1 VKKKKSS
8 VNVDLSV
15 RAQVFCIREGYKVY
29 PVTSNNIKYKIV
41 AEKETSGRNQV
52 KEFTEEY
59 DIRTIHSGLV
69 DTCLKIYNKY
79 KC

>member
-1 VKKKKSS
+1 MKKKSN

-15 RAQVFCIREGYKVY
+15 TAQVFCIREGYKVY
-29 PVTSNNIKYKIV
+29 PVTSNNIKYKVVI
-41 AEKETSGRNQV
+41 EKEKQTREL
-52 KEFTEEY
+52 KEEY